1 MRYFYNA
8 IDIASKFAINYYFKE
23 QTSKYIVIFYKIFK
37 KVFPY
42 KIKQWQKDNRH
53 ENVWEFEKE
62 LKEEK
67 VRQVFSYPCCP
78 KINVYIE
85 RFNRPLREEFID
97 VNGVIYKRRR
107 I

>member
-53 ENVWEFEKE
+53 ENV
-62 LKEEK
+62 
-67 VRQVFSYPCCP
+67 
-78 KINVYIE
+78 
-85 RFNRPLREEFID
+85 
-97 VNGVIYKRRR
+97 
-107 I
+107 

>member
-1 MRYFYNA
+1 M
-8 IDIASKFAINYYFKE
+8 
-23 QTSKYIVIFYKIFK
+23 IFYKIFK
-37 KVFPY
+37 EVFPY

-97 VNGVIYKRRR
+97 VNWVFIREEEFKNLLMEWLVVRLTTFCRFWKLK
-107 I
+107 IL

>member
-1 MRYFYNA
+1 MFYQQKYNLAIHSEIKKQKKVERIRYSPKVKEVWYIISDTVVAIEEAIARYFYNA

-53 ENVWEFEKE
+53 ENV
-62 LKEEK
+62 
-67 VRQVFSYPCCP
+67 
-78 KINVYIE
+78 
-85 RFNRPLREEFID
+85 
-97 VNGVIYKRRR
+97 
-107 I
+107 